1 MPLQFKFASRPL
13 SSQVALCA
21 RCGFACEVGYI
32 DTVDIIEADGEEEV
46 EILEAVASDKD
57 LKKPKQR
64 KFKRELAKLRGKGE
78 NCS

>member
-13 SSQVALCA
+13 SSQVALC
-21 RCGFACEVGYI
+21 ACEVGYI

-78 NCS
+78 NYS